1 MAAHHARMTSTCG
14 VAQRGHRPAWPRVD
28 SIQAHHVSTRIVA
41 AAIGPTVHSIRG
53 RRPTLRSSAARRRAG
68 REAVASPF
76 GGRRHC
82 RGVDQRPLRPFVR
95 DSMQAQPRIA
105 TMTSAMKPVSPTSR
119 GMRYTPIC
127 ALPVRPERVSSRS
140 SAGEVHANCIGRR
153 FRRAPRRG
161 CRPWTPRRE
170 GIRYTPRC
178 RPGLP
183 RAPGTHLVE
192 VAVPARSSK
201 CWGLVEPERLR
212 RHRAQCEIDRFAF
225 RREPVATHDLG
236 ASLVANVDIGACHV
250 YRMHQKGTKSTP
262 AFRGARLDYGY
273 EWSLAYGQP
282 ARSSRFPS
290 RSRRCI
296 RTATLDRWN
305 ACAGNCR
312 INPSCRYSSTG
323 VQHGQTRREATE
335 RASRDHTGGAG
346 DQSQPRTRR

>member
-1 MAAHHARMTSTCG
+1 M
-14 VAQRGHRPAWPRVD
+14 
-28 SIQAHHVSTRIVA
+28 
-41 AAIGPTVHSIRG
+41 
-53 RRPTLRSSAARRRAG
+53 RRPPRSCRRSRRSG
-68 REAVASPF
+68 DVG

-82 RGVDQRPLRPFVR
+82 GGAIRGPFPGLDAGAPRSRCIAEDSVR
-95 DSMQAQPRIA
+95 SWR
-105 TMTSAMKPVSPTSR
+105 R
-119 GMRYTPIC
+119 R
-127 ALPVRPERVSSRS
+127 VRPCELHRR
-140 SAGEVHANCIGRR
+140 RR
-153 FRRAPRRG
+153 FRPRSAPRRG

-225 RREPVATHDLG
+225 RRGPVATHDLG

-335 RASRDHTGGAG
+335 RASRAHTGGAG
-346 DQSQPRTRR
+346 D